1 MIVIKIKTEK
11 GRSFPESELPKSMP
25 FGMLFNG
32 SEYLIFESKEEAE
45 QHEPVIDTEE
55 NKEVELWR
63 IKGVLTLM
71 NRIDE
76 VDVAIEKLPDPQKT
90 LAKFVWLNGNVLNS
104 QSDTVK
110 FVQAS
115 LNLTDEERDSI
126 FDQAAAIK
134 L

>member
-1 MIVIKIKTEK
+1 MRKEITYKKQGDGLDSWIVKTYDNKDVMIHA
-11 GRSFPESELPKSMP
+11 ELV
-25 FGMLFNG
+25 
-32 SEYLIFESKEEAE
+32 YLNP
-45 QHEPVIDTEE
+45 H

-71 NRIDE
+71 GRIDE
-76 VDVAIEKLPDPQKT
+76 VDAAIEKLPDPQKM

>member
-1 MIVIKIKTEK
+1 MRKEITYKQQGDGKDSWIIKTFNEK
-11 GRSFPESELPKSMP
+11 DELIQIPEIV
-25 FGMLFNG
+25 
-32 SEYLIFESKEEAE
+32 YEEPAK
-45 QHEPVIDTEE
+45 Q

-63 IKGVLTLM
+63 IKGILTIM
-71 NRIDE
+71 GRIEE
-76 VDVAIEKLPDPQKT
+76 VDAAIEKLPEPNRT
-90 LAKFVWLNGNVLNS
+90 LARFVWNSGNSLDS

-115 LNLTDEERDSI
+115 LNLTDEEKDAI